1 MPDEDVA
8 WAVLTD
14 QLRKLVAE
22 LPERERHI
30 IQRRYG
36 LLDDV
41 PQTLEAIGVVM
52 QK

>member
-1 MPDEDVA
+1 MPDEEAV
-8 WAVLTD
+8 WAVLTT
-14 QLRKLVAE
+14 QLHTLVAE

-41 PQTLEAIGVVM
+41 LLG
-52 QK
+52 